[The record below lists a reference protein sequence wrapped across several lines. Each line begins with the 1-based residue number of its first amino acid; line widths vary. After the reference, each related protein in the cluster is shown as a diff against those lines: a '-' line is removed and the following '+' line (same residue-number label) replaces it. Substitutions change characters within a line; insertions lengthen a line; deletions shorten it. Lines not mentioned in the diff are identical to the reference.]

1 MFLVVFGVTFS
12 LTHGLIVSYNPLE
25 LNGSTPEVGNRK
37 KGETTIFDQSIRSI
51 WLREQLWPALRNA
64 FPQINRIP
72 EEALITV
79 GYPSSGARGR
89 SEKIRPCEVNTQWT
103 GNENEQVFISIHPV
117 YCDTSL
123 NMAKAILFQAGK
135 HCMGAR
141 WGARHLGLDK
151 RDDGTITASV
161 YTQAKIE
168 DVLKDIGEP
177 PAGHGIAFPVR
188 DVQRSRLLEY
198 RCEQPCTFDYGARLG
213 HTHPR
218 IRAANSVMEVTC
230 KHCGGD
236 YKLA

>member
-1 MFLVVFGVTFS
+1 M
-12 LTHGLIVSYNPLE
+12 
-25 LNGSTPEVGNRK
+25 
-37 KGETTIFDQSIRSI
+37 FDQSIRSI

-103 GNENEQVFISIHPV
+103 GNQNEQVFISIHPV

-135 HCMGAR
+135 HTMGAR

-151 RDDGTITASV
+151 QDDGTLIANPN
-161 YTQAKIE
+161 TQAKIE
-168 DVLKDIGEP
+168 AVIADIGEP
-177 PAGHGIAFPVR
+177 PSGHGVPFPVR
-188 DVQRSRLLEY
+188 DVQRSRLHEY
-198 RCEQPCTFDYGARLG
+198 RCEGECSFDYGARLG

-218 IRAANSVMEVTC
+218 IRVASTVLEVNC
-230 KHCGGD
+230 KHCGGE
-236 YKLA
+236 YKLV